1 MPAAKAAANRSSHDG
16 AAEESGPGA
25 ARPLLAALGGQDIE
39 QVTPTQLTGRGCQL
53 SLRFRGGRERA
64 RAVLARLEQDA
75 FLLDFREPDILR
87 IAPVPLYNGFEDVWC
102 FVDGLR
108 TALEATA

>member
-1 MPAAKAAANRSSHDG
+1 
-16 AAEESGPGA
+16 
-25 ARPLLAALGGQDIE
+25 
-39 QVTPTQLTGRGCQL
+39 
-53 SLRFRGGRERA
+53 
-64 RAVLARLEQDA
+64 VLARLEQDA